1 MLLPVRRL
9 NKFRAASRVQRP
21 LTGVVLLD
29 VCIEDDQAGHQR
41 GEAGA
46 PAGRHSARESVGRRV
61 GGS

>member
-29 VCIEDDQAGHQR
+29 VRIEDDQAGTSAARQEHQR
-41 GEAGA
+41 AGT
-46 PAGRHSARESVGRRV
+46 ARVS
-61 GGS
+61 